1 MAGVGASMGAHEE
14 LVGEGKEEGEE
25 EEGRR
30 CGVPWGGGG
39 LQEGA
44 PRGLLSLFVRAVVLR
59 VLCFVLNVR

>member
-14 LVGEGKEEGEE
+14 LVGEGKEEG